1 MRGQGLADSN
11 NHDVVELP
19 LSYKPHGLV
28 ITAQRASRVALDL
41 GLEEP
46 SLDGAGVRV
55 GEIP

>member
-1 MRGQGLADSN
+1 MSGQWLADSN
-11 NHDVVELP
+11 DHDVMEFALG
-19 LSYKPHGLV
+19 YEPHGLV

>member
-1 MRGQGLADSN
+1 MTDPDD
-11 NHDVVELP
+11 NHVVELA
-19 LSYKPHGLV
+19 LGDEPHGLV
-28 ITAQRASRVALDL
+28 ITVEGAAGVALDL

>member
-1 MRGQGLADSN
+1 MSGQGLADSN
-11 NHDVVELP
+11 NHDIVELS
-19 LSYKPHGLV
+19 LGYQPHGLV

-55 GEIP
+55 GETP